1 MSISSAFYETKV
13 CIKDQ
18 DNSVISSGNSLKML
32 GFNFGNTPSV
42 QPQLDYLI
50 RKASKRYFLLLHY
63 KRSGIPTDKL
73 KDIYCAITR
82 SVIEYSSVVYHSQLN
97 TGQSNELEK
106 IQKRC
111 LRVIY
116 GYEHQYQ
123 DLPTMSGLPSLEDR
137 RTKAFQKFA
146 RNTLENPK
154 YSHWFPAK
162 NQTRDT
168 RSVAKFKEEK
178 AIGNRLYNSPV
189 FAMRRFLNRTETPD
203 IPDLTGL
210 FNNP

>member
-1 MSISSAFYETKV
+1 MNHGRLRINEKKIQISSISSASYETKA

-18 DNSVISSGNSLKML
+18 DDNTISSGE
-32 GFNFGNTPSV
+32 
-42 QPQLDYLI
+42 
-50 RKASKRYFLLLHY
+50 RYFLLLHY
-63 KRSGIPTDKL
+63 KRSGLPTDKL

-97 TGQSNELEK
+97 TGQSNELEG
-106 IQKRC
+106 IQKCC
-111 LRVIY
+111 LRAIC
-116 GYEHQYQ
+116 GYDRQYQ
-123 DLPTMSGLPSLEDR
+123 DLRAISGLPSLKDR
-137 RTKAFQKFA
+137 RIKAFQKFA
-146 RNTLENPK
+146 KNTLENLK
-154 YSHWFPAK
+154 YRHWFPLK

-168 RSVAKFKEEK
+168 RSVAKEEK

-189 FAMRRFLNRTETPD
+189 FAMRRFLNQTESPD